1 VRTLIRST
9 LLAVSL
15 SLAAIAV
22 ACGGSSSSNGDAAV
36 QDASADA
43 GAQTPK
49 IDSFTSSSSS
59 VAAGGMV
66 TLYWR
71 VESAIS
77 VFVSAVPGGSVLPDS
92 NQLVGSV
99 ATAPISQTTVFT
111 LTAVSATAMTTQNLT
126 VTVH

>member
-1 VRTLIRST
+1 VRTVIRST

-15 SLAAIAV
+15 SLFAMAA
-22 ACGGSSSSNGDAAV
+22 ACGGSSSGDAGLH
-36 QDASADA
+36 DASSDG

-71 VESAIS
+71 VEDAIS
-77 VFVSAVPGGSVLPDS
+77 IFVSAVPGGSVLPDS
-92 NQLVGSV
+92 NQLVGNVQS
-99 ATAPISQTTVFT
+99 APITQTTVFT
-111 LTAVSATAMTTQNLT
+111 LTAVSATAMPTQSLT